1 MKARCADLVAARAAA
16 LRLGARSTD
25 LLIQIDTYFRVSSG
39 RLKLR
44 CTQGQAGQL
53 IWYDRPDQSE
63 ASISRYYVVP
73 LMDVEALKT
82 ALTAALGVRG
92 EVCKHRQLFLW
103 HNVRIHLDDVA
114 GLGQFVEFEAV
125 LSSDETEAASRDR
138 LNRLCRELNI
148 SPSDTCSTSYVELL
162 GL

>member
-1 MKARCADLVAARAAA
+1 MVGGGNFENAAKLVKLREISGQQAVLIGYARPDQTGARMCNYHLAPVPDAAA
-16 LRLGARSTD
+16 LKA
-25 LLIQIDTYFRVSSG
+25 LLS
-39 RLKLR
+39 
-44 CTQGQAGQL
+44 
-53 IWYDRPDQSE
+53 
-63 ASISRYYVVP
+63 
-73 LMDVEALKT
+73 DV
-82 ALTAALGVRG
+82 LGVRG
-92 EVCKHRQLFLW
+92 VVAKRRHVYLW